1 MKEITLPQPLAAFVV
16 LSSCEFD
23 GWGNPPKVGDV
34 VDIHAGKWDKDWRT
48 GFLPPLTG
56 VSEAAIRKI
65 PCGGENNWVGTVRIT
80 EVKTEKVSGDTYW
93 DAYSVP
99 VSG

>member
-1 MKEITLPQPLAAFVV
+1 MKEITLPQPLACFVV

-34 VDIHAGKWDKDWRT
+34 VEINAGKWQDDWRE
-48 GFLPPLTG
+48 GFESTLAK
-56 VSEAAIRKI
+56 VNERAIRRL
-65 PCGGENNWVGTVRIT
+65 PCGGENDWVGRVRIT